1 MSSEYRVV
9 FFDDREIVMALID
22 HARTQGTK
30 LPTGTANKL
39 QIDRANMSA
48 KLTFAKRGAA
58 SEPPVEFHSAA
69 LAQALI
75 RHCKKAGIPLPV
87 KANKELR
94 VMDDR
99 VAFVV
104 ELLREPGD
112 TLLPIE
118 YR

>member
-1 MSSEYRVV
+1 LTSEYRIV
-9 FFDDREIVMALID
+9 FFDDRELVVALIE

-30 LPTGTANKL
+30 LPPGQANRL
-39 QIDRANMSA
+39 SIDRESFSV
-48 KLTFAKRGAA
+48 KLFFRKKGA
-58 SEPPVEFHSAA
+58 EPVAVEFHSAA

-94 VMDDR
+94 LVDDR

-104 ELLREPGD
+104 ELSRPPTE
-112 TLLPIE
+112 TLIPVE
-118 YR
+118 YV